1 MLVGIIV
8 LIVTIWMAVWVY
20 QVVNRHGGQLP
31 WLWAIGTFV
40 FWPLVATIA
49 GLKYDETAIIVVGM
63 TGLCLIVVSFVVA
76 LSLIPI
82 IL

>member
-1 MLVGIIV
+1 MMVGIIG
-8 LIVTIWMAVWVY
+8 LIISIAMAAWIY
-20 QVVNRHGGQLP
+20 RVVNKRGGKLP
-31 WLWAIGTFV
+31 WLWAAGAFV

-63 TGLCLIVVSFVVA
+63 IGLCLIVVSFVVA